1 VTLNTPATRTNGQTI
16 LLRGTKI
23 SMSSSSKRFLIR
35 RSSSRRAANILSG
48 GVLTIAEITTPY
60 SVNLLTPITTGSSV
74 TQEPDGV

>member
-1 VTLNTPATRTNGQTI
+1 
-16 LLRGTKI
+16 
-23 SMSSSSKRFLIR
+23 LIR